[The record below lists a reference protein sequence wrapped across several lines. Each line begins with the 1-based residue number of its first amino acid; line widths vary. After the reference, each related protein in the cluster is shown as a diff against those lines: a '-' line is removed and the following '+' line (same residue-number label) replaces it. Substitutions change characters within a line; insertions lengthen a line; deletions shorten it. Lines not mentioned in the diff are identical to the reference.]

1 MRANRPFFSMFRL
14 GLIDLDSS
22 HSVEFTKRFH
32 HQGVGGDQYVDGAR
46 VVLAVPG
53 TSVMSPERIPK
64 HAKILE
70 DLGVKLV
77 ESPESLLGEVE
88 GVLVLSVCGQAHLE
102 GARRFLEAGVPTFVD
117 KPFACSWED
126 ANAMADL
133 SRAS

>member
-1 MRANRPFFSMFRL
+1 MFRL

-77 ESPESLLGEVE
+77 ESPESLLGEVD
-88 GVLVLSVCGQAHLE
+88 GVLVLSVCGQAHLA
-102 GARRFLEAGVPTFVD
+102 GAKRFLEAG
-117 KPFACSWED
+117 CRRSWT
-126 ANAMADL
+126 
-133 SRAS
+133 SRSPDWGRRQSNGGFG